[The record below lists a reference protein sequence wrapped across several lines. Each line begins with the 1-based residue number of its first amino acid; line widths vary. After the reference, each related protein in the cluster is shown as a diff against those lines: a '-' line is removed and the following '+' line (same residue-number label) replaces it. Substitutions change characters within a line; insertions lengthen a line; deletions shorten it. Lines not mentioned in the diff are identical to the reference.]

1 MSDARGEAVNRRHD
15 TEHVAATLRETRT
28 VRVGIGEYA
37 VSDNPRDVLTAIAL
51 GSCVA
56 VCLWDPSRRV
66 GGLLHFMLP
75 ESKVNAERARFQ
87 PAAFA
92 DTGINILFRAA
103 YELGA
108 QKKMCNVRLV
118 GGADVT
124 GTGASATDGIFNVGR
139 RNILAARQVL
149 WRSGIMIGGEAV
161 GGKIARSISVSVLDG
176 KVTVKT
182 EGRVVAEL

>member
-1 MSDARGEAVNRRHD
+1 
-15 TEHVAATLRETRT
+15 
-28 VRVGIGEYA
+28 

-51 GSCVA
+51 GSCVG
-56 VCLWDPSRRV
+56 VCLWDPSRRIV
-66 GGLLHFMLP
+66 GLLHFMLP
-75 ESKVNAERARFQ
+75 ESKVNKERATYQ

-92 DTGINILFRAA
+92 DTGITLLFQKA

-108 QKKMCNVRLV
+108 QRKMCSVRLV
-118 GGADVT
+118 GGADLT
-124 GTGASATDGIFNVGR
+124 GTGAADPDGIFNVGR

-149 WRSGIMIGGEAV
+149 WRNGVMISGEAV
-161 GGKIARSISVSVLDG
+161 GGTTARSISVSVLDG

>member
-1 MSDARGEAVNRRHD
+1 MTGDEQLVTAVRDSRMVH
-15 TEHVAATLRETRT
+15 
-28 VRVGIGEYA
+28 VGIGELA

-56 VCLWDPSRRV
+56 VVLWEPARRI

-75 ESKVNAERARFQ
+75 ESKVNSDRARTQ

-92 DTGINILFRAA
+92 DTGISMLFRAA

-108 QKKMCNVRLV
+108 QKRLCNIRLV

-124 GTGASATDGIFNVGR
+124 GSGAGNADAIFKVGR
-139 RNILAARQVL
+139 RNILAARSVL
-149 WRSGIMIGGEAV
+149 WRNGVMVTGEAV
-161 GGKIARSISVSVLDG
+161 GGTTARSISVNVMDG
-176 KVTVKT
+176 KLTVKT
-182 EGRVVAEL
+182 EGHVVAEL